1 MDFGTALASA
11 LLVFGCHDVAGHL
24 SQVLLI
30 RQNPRKEFV
39 RRQDL
44 EKVIPMNVLFW
55 LVMTLGSHV
64 SSPQE
69 VVLKDSVDLVEVN
82 HYHDTRGQ
90 HVFDQL
96 IFYDWSSQKKRF
108 QVRAWRLIKS
118 DNQLPRRDHR
128 TGNWLVRWHDDGTMR
143 EVLAK
148 SRRETW
154 TQYDPELVERDNL
167 PQEQRLDL
175 SSWQSA
181 AEKLASVE
189 RVLHL
194 NRDPEFRSIGAE

>member
-1 MDFGTALASA
+1 MQRQGHIARC
-11 LLVFGCHDVAGHL
+11 LLVRR
-24 SQVLLI
+24 S
-30 RQNPRKEFV
+30 PWKEFV
-39 RRQDL
+39 RRQNL
-44 EKVIPMNVLFW
+44 EKVISMNVLFW
-55 LVMTLGSHV
+55 LVMSLGAHV
-64 SSPQE
+64 SATQE

-82 HYHDTRGQ
+82 HYHDARGQ

-128 TGNWLVRWHDDGTMR
+128 SGTWLVRWHDDGAMR
-143 EVLAK
+143 EVVAK

-181 AEKLASVE
+181 AEKLAAVE
-189 RVLHL
+189 RVLLL
-194 NRDPEFRSIGAE
+194 NRDTQFRSIGAE